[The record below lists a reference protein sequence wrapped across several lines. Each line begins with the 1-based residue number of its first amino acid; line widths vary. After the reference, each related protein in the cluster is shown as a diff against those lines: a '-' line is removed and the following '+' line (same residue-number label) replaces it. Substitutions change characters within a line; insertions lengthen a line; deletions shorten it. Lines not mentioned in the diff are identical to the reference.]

1 MSEKEKVLTKIL
13 SMVAEERTKDWIVI
27 QNINNYI
34 KKELIIQDETNNI
47 TS

>member
-34 KKELIIQDETNNI
+34 KKELNIQDETNNI

>member
-1 MSEKEKVLTKIL
+1 MSEKEKALIEIL
-13 SMVAEERTKDWIVI
+13 SIIAKERTRDWIVI

-34 KKELIIQDETNNI
+34 KKELNIQDETNNI